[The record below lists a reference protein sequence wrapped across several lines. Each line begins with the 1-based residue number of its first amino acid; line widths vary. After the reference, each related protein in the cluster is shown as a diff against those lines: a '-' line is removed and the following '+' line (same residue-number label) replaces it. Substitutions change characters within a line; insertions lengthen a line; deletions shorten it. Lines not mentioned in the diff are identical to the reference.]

1 MQLAPVPH
9 SFLEHFFTFGPQV
22 FQARPVLSLAQPG
35 VDHSSNDL
43 DCFLGENG
51 TLKTGAVCVLIATGE
66 FSQTLVSRAEGW
78 VTHSRLLT
86 CPIPCMCKCM
96 YTCPLTRPAAVL
108 PNINSDLARATMPPP
123 ARTCLMTFN

>member
-51 TLKTGAVCVLIATGE
+51 TLKTGSWCCVCAYCHWRILPDLGE
-66 FSQTLVSRAEGW
+66 QGRGMGD
-78 VTHSRLLT
+78 
-86 CPIPCMCKCM
+86 PQ
-96 YTCPLTRPAAVL
+96 
-108 PNINSDLARATMPPP
+108 
-123 ARTCLMTFN
+123 